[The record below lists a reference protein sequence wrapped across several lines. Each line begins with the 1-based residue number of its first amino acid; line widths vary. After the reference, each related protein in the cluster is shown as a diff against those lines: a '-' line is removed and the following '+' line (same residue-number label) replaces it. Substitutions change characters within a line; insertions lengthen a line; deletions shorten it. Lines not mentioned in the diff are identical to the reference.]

1 MYLVFF
7 EKIFRFVVFGER
19 NFKLIGP
26 GKHDVV
32 TGIIAAGGQGTRL
45 GQAGGKQLLNVAD
58 KPVAAWAVDAL
69 ARAQKI
75 RDIIV
80 VCDPNRVDEYEKL
93 IRGAV
98 STRKRLKFIPGG
110 DSRRDS
116 VVAGLVEALD
126 SDVVVIHDGARP
138 LLDSKAVDSALE
150 YFFKN
155 IDVDGVVLGNQAVDT
170 LKQVES
176 GKVADTPDRRKY
188 WHAQTP
194 QIFARDYIFD
204 CYVHANDEGFQ
215 GTDDASYCE
224 YAGGTVVMAP
234 SSRNNIKVT
243 TPEDVDFVEHMLRKG
258 AREC

>member
-1 MYLVFF
+1 
-7 EKIFRFVVFGER
+7 
-19 NFKLIGP
+19 LIGP

-45 GQAGGKQLLNVAD
+45 GHAGGKQLLNIAG

-69 ARAQKI
+69 AQVREI
-75 RDIIV
+75 RNIIV
-80 VCDPNRVDEYEKL
+80 VCDPDRVDEYEKL
-93 IRGAV
+93 IRDAV
-98 STRKRLKFIPGG
+98 TTRKRLKFIPGG

-138 LLDSKAVDSALE
+138 LLDPKAVDSALE
-150 YFFKN
+150 YFHKN
-155 IDVDGVVLGNQAVDT
+155 TGVDGVVLGNQAIDT

-176 GKVADTPDRRKY
+176 GKVTGTPDRRKY

-194 QIFARDYIFD
+194 QIFDRDYIFD
-204 CYVHANDEGFQ
+204 CYVRANDEGFQ

-224 YAGGTVVMAP
+224 YAGGTVAMAP

-243 TPEDVDFVEHMLRKG
+243 TPEDVDFVELMLRKG
-258 AREC
+258 ETQC